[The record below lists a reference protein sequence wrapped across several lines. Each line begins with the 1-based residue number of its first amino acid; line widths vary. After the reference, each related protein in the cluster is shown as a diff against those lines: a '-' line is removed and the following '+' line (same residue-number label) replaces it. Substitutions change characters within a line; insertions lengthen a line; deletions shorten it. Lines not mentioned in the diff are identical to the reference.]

1 MRSKLI
7 IVATAV
13 ASIVLASQM
22 AAADPVQEQLRLM
35 EERMAEMEDRLQA
48 TSQELRSAKAVVDQ
62 QQGLLSDAGLV
73 DEDDTG
79 IRAGVSNFLEMVDVS
94 GVIAASYNHRLVKGS
109 DSSLSGGNSL
119 FRHPDANTFALDQFW
134 MVVDKPVTEDSRGG
148 FHVEFVTGQ
157 AVLGQGQ
164 GATSNVNEPYLY
176 SGYVSYLAPI
186 GDGVQIDAGRLATPL
201 GAEVVQTNGNF
212 NITQGNVFSL
222 QPVTHTGVSFSTP
235 ITDEISAT
243 FGITNEVY
251 SDTFT
256 SSTVDKAY
264 YGQIAYSGDSFGVN
278 VGFITGNDTAGAG
291 GAGNTGTGCLGADC
305 AVTVVDVV
313 ITADPTDDLSLW
325 ANFDWVNNSGDDY
338 GAAGDGAGNGK
349 NGQAFG
355 IAGAGR
361 LAVTDDTGLSTR
373 VEFVSLDEDF
383 GATSNDNEIVSL
395 TGTVDHTLA
404 EGLVVRGEV
413 RWDTATKGGNV
424 FANNKDDQVVALAE
438 IYYAF

>member
-7 IVATAV
+7 IVATVV
-13 ASIVLASQM
+13 AGLVLASQM

-35 EERMAEMEDRLQA
+35 EQRMTEMEDRLKA
-48 TSQELRSAKAVVDQ
+48 TSEDLRSAQAVVDQ

-79 IRAGVSNFLEMVDVS
+79 IRSGVSNFLEMVDVS
-94 GVIAASYNHRLVKGS
+94 GVIAASYNHRLKKGG
-109 DSSLSGGNSL
+109 DLTGGNTL

-157 AVLGQGQ
+157 TGLSQGGESQ
-164 GATSNVNEPYLY
+164 NEPYLY

-201 GAEVVQTNGNF
+201 GAEVLQTNGNF
-212 NITQGNVFSL
+212 NITQGNVFGL

-235 ITDEISAT
+235 VTDEISAI

-256 SSTVDKAY
+256 SSDNDKAY
-264 YGQIAYSGDSFGVN
+264 YGQVAYSGDSFGVN
-278 VGFITGNDTAGAG
+278 VGFITGDDSASAG
-291 GAGNTGTGCLGADC
+291 GDTCNGADC
-305 AVTVVDVV
+305 SVTVVDVV
-313 ITADPTDDLSLW
+313 ITADPNDDLSLW
-325 ANFDWVNNSGDDY
+325 ANFDYVNNAGNDY
-338 GAAGDGAGNGK
+338 VANGAAW
-349 NGQAFG
+349 G

-361 LAVTDDTGLSTR
+361 LAVTENTGLSSR
-373 VEFVSLDEDF
+373 VEFTSKDEDF
-383 GATSNDNEIVSL
+383 GGTANDVEVVSL

-413 RWDTATKGGNV
+413 RWDTETKGNNQA
-424 FANNKDDQVVALAE
+424 FANGQSDQIVALAE